1 MTISA
6 LKEIE
11 MQFCQILR
19 LCAVLMTKA
28 DKKVV
33 ILMMDDIEVNNKKI
47 TASDQYKFIKIMKD
61 TTNVKETKQML
72 KKLDQ
77 LPSSIYNLVKPSIDM
92 NKVRQ
97 VALFLATL
105 YLLSAIFNAFSLFL
119 FNSTITHS
127 TSLYPSS
134 SNTFNL

>member
-33 ILMMDDIEVNNKKI
+33 IFFHNMISVR
-47 TASDQYKFIKIMKD
+47 F
-61 TTNVKETKQML
+61 
-72 KKLDQ
+72 
-77 LPSSIYNLVKPSIDM
+77 LPNG
-92 NKVRQ
+92 
-97 VALFLATL
+97 
-105 YLLSAIFNAFSLFL
+105 
-119 FNSTITHS
+119 
-127 TSLYPSS
+127 
-134 SNTFNL
+134 

>member
-33 ILMMDDIEVNNKKI
+33 IFHNMISVR
-47 TASDQYKFIKIMKD
+47 F
-61 TTNVKETKQML
+61 
-72 KKLDQ
+72 
-77 LPSSIYNLVKPSIDM
+77 LPNGK
-92 NKVRQ
+92 R
-97 VALFLATL
+97 
-105 YLLSAIFNAFSLFL
+105 
-119 FNSTITHS
+119 
-127 TSLYPSS
+127 
-134 SNTFNL
+134 

>member
-33 ILMMDDIEVNNKKI
+33 IFFHNMISVRFLPNGKRCFFYQFCRTLRAFAVIARVDKRLQFSQARKSSTVHRKKI
-47 TASDQYKFIKIMKD
+47 TSIPW
-61 TTNVKETKQML
+61 L
-72 KKLDQ
+72 KYRV
-77 LPSSIYNLVKPSIDM
+77 S
-92 NKVRQ
+92 
-97 VALFLATL
+97 
-105 YLLSAIFNAFSLFL
+105 
-119 FNSTITHS
+119 
-127 TSLYPSS
+127 
-134 SNTFNL
+134 

>member
-33 ILMMDDIEVNNKKI
+33 IFFQNMISVR
-47 TASDQYKFIKIMKD
+47 F
-61 TTNVKETKQML
+61 
-72 KKLDQ
+72 
-77 LPSSIYNLVKPSIDM
+77 LPKG
-92 NKVRQ
+92 KR
-97 VALFLATL
+97 
-105 YLLSAIFNAFSLFL
+105 
-119 FNSTITHS
+119 
-127 TSLYPSS
+127 
-134 SNTFNL
+134 

>member
-33 ILMMDDIEVNNKKI
+33 IFFHNMISVKFYPMENDDF
-47 TASDQYKFIKIMKD
+47 FISFAA
-61 TTNVKETKQML
+61 L
-72 KKLDQ
+72 CAL
-77 LPSSIYNLVKPSIDM
+77 LP
-92 NKVRQ
+92 
-97 VALFLATL
+97 
-105 YLLSAIFNAFSLFL
+105 
-119 FNSTITHS
+119 
-127 TSLYPSS
+127 
-134 SNTFNL
+134 

>member
-33 ILMMDDIEVNNKKI
+33 IFFHNMISVRFLPNCRTLRAFPVIARVDKRLQFSQARKSSTVHRKKI
-47 TASDQYKFIKIMKD
+47 TSIPW
-61 TTNVKETKQML
+61 L
-72 KKLDQ
+72 KYRV
-77 LPSSIYNLVKPSIDM
+77 S
-92 NKVRQ
+92 
-97 VALFLATL
+97 
-105 YLLSAIFNAFSLFL
+105 
-119 FNSTITHS
+119 
-127 TSLYPSS
+127 
-134 SNTFNL
+134 

>member
-33 ILMMDDIEVNNKKI
+33 IFFHNMISVRFLPNGNDDF
-47 TASDQYKFIKIMKD
+47 FISFAA
-61 TTNVKETKQML
+61 L
-72 KKLDQ
+72 C
-77 LPSSIYNLVKPSIDM
+77 
-92 NKVRQ
+92 
-97 VALFLATL
+97 ALF
-105 YLLSAIFNAFSLFL
+105 
-119 FNSTITHS
+119 
-127 TSLYPSS
+127 P
-134 SNTFNL
+134 

>member
-33 ILMMDDIEVNNKKI
+33 IFFHNMISVRFLPEWKTMIFLSVLPHFARFSVIARVDKRLQFSQARKSSTVHRKKI
-47 TASDQYKFIKIMKD
+47 TSIPW
-61 TTNVKETKQML
+61 L
-72 KKLDQ
+72 KYRV
-77 LPSSIYNLVKPSIDM
+77 S
-92 NKVRQ
+92 
-97 VALFLATL
+97 
-105 YLLSAIFNAFSLFL
+105 
-119 FNSTITHS
+119 
-127 TSLYPSS
+127 
-134 SNTFNL
+134 

>member
-33 ILMMDDIEVNNKKI
+33 IFFHNMISVRFLPMENDDF
-47 TASDQYKFIKIMKD
+47 FISFAP
-61 TTNVKETKQML
+61 L
-72 KKLDQ
+72 CAL
-77 LPSSIYNLVKPSIDM
+77 LP
-92 NKVRQ
+92 
-97 VALFLATL
+97 
-105 YLLSAIFNAFSLFL
+105 
-119 FNSTITHS
+119 
-127 TSLYPSS
+127 
-134 SNTFNL
+134 

>member
-33 ILMMDDIEVNNKKI
+33 IFFG
-47 TASDQYKFIKIMKD
+47 T
-61 TTNVKETKQML
+61 
-72 KKLDQ
+72 
-77 LPSSIYNLVKPSIDM
+77 
-92 NKVRQ
+92 
-97 VALFLATL
+97 VA
-105 YLLSAIFNAFSLFL
+105 
-119 FNSTITHS
+119 NSRW
-127 TSLYPSS
+127 
-134 SNTFNL
+134 